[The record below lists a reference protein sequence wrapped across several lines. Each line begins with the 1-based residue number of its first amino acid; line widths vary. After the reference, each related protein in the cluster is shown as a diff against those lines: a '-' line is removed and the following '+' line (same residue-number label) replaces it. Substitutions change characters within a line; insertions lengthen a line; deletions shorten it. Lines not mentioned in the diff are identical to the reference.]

1 MGPHEGVAA
10 AVAIVKLTADRQC
23 CIPLSVGLYA
33 KGSCRQCLPT
43 AKRPAHDALPVSPQG
58 LPARVTTADIETF
71 FAGLRLAS
79 QSPILFK
86 RHADGRTTGAVS
98 YRQRIVW

>member
-1 MGPHEGVAA
+1 MLP
-10 AVAIVKLTADRQC
+10 
-23 CIPLSVGLYA
+23 SVGWAA
-33 KGSCRQCLPT
+33 KGGCRQCLPT
-43 AKRPAHDALPVSPQG
+43 AKRSAFDALPIPPQG

-98 YRQRIVW
+98 SHQETV